1 MTNTVFHSS
10 LLLTLIQF
18 NSQSQ
23 VVVNPDN
30 FMKVNKEK
38 SELELNQEWKLG
50 VHTVFLIIPRGLK
63 CEEALMR
70 HLIMLQII

>member
-1 MTNTVFHSS
+1 M
-10 LLLTLIQF
+10 
-18 NSQSQ
+18 
-23 VVVNPDN
+23 VNPDN

-50 VHTVFLIIPRGLK
+50 VHSVFLIIPRGLK